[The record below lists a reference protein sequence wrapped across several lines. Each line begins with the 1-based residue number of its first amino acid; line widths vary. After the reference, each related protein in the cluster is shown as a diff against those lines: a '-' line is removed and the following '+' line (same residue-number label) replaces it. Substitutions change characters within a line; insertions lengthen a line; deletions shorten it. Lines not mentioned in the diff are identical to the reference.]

1 MLYPAWGCRR
11 CEQRFCPPATY
22 ADGMKILV
30 AAVAAGG
37 LVLGLAS
44 CSSSEDE
51 PMVGGMTECTT
62 PILTE
67 AMEGLIGEQEGVE
80 LMSVDQVDCADGW
93 AVVSAVI
100 GDGQMGAPGSYIFQA
115 QGQFWVPYDKANVC
129 GTYNPDEPD
138 AYPSDAEIPQT
149 LYLPGCLAG

>member
-1 MLYPAWGCRR
+1 MNR
-11 CEQRFCPPATY
+11 
-22 ADGMKILV
+22 IV
-30 AAVAAGG
+30 AAVAACG

-44 CSSSEDE
+44 CSSGEEE

-67 AMEGLIGEQEGVE
+67 AMDGLFADQEGVE
-80 LMSVDQVDCADGW
+80 VMSVDQVDCADGW

-100 GDGQMGAPGSYIFQA
+100 GDGQSGAPTSYVFQA
-115 QGQFWVPYDKANVC
+115 QGQFWIPYDKANVC

-138 AYPSDAEIPQT
+138 AYPSDAEIPEA
-149 LYLPGCLAG
+149 LYLSGCLAG